1 MFSQKQSTTDIW
13 QDSKYGS
20 AAWFSYFPTFFGSI
34 LEWPYER
41 LVFLLKNGQLLCS
54 RDVNWKYHEICYW
67 FPDHLLDIGHGNI
80 KFSYIYTIEMWKS
93 SIWKTSRWNARLID
107 TIDKNNNRNSNG
119 QSNKSKDGITKI
131 FKEFLPSKTLLPNNK
146 NIYFLSTYKIF
157 QIFQISLSRLIH
169 QYSEVEGFLV
179 IFSIASKFAK
189 ICTAI

>member
-1 MFSQKQSTTDIW
+1 MFSQKRSTTDIW

-20 AAWFSYFPTFFGSI
+20 AAWFLYFSTFFGSI

-157 QIFQISLSRLIH
+157 QIFQIFLPRLSWSWRLLGNFFH
-169 QYSEVEGFLV
+169 CFQ
-179 IFSIASKFAK
+179 
-189 ICTAI
+189 ICKNLHGNLNY